1 MSIKGSIVSCLLL
14 VWIFQSQV
22 LAQPCSSL
30 RLPKLSDLTK
40 KEMENKLYTAF
51 AEYKLDTTNAE
62 ALIWYG
68 RRLAYLGHYMEAI
81 EVFTK
86 GIYHHPRNARM
97 YRHRGHRY
105 ITVRCFD
112 LAIRDFDKAARLI
125 KGTSDEVE
133 PDGLPNS
140 SNTPT
145 STLHSNIWYHL
156 GLAYFLK
163 GEFARASKAYQK
175 GLKTSKNP
183 DMYVATANWQYLS
196 LLNLH
201 KTKKASALLSTI
213 DPSVQLLENTDYLK
227 LLMLYKLDKSIEYAE
242 GLLAENGN
250 SLSNATRSFGVA
262 HYILLKGDKMK
273 AKEIFSKTIEGDQ
286 WASFGFLAAESELKS
301 RF

>member
-1 MSIKGSIVSCLLL
+1 MKRRIVSGLLL

-22 LAQPCSSL
+22 IAQPCSSI
-30 RLPKLSDLTK
+30 RMPKLSAHTK
-40 KEMENKLYTAF
+40 EEMENKLSEAH
-51 AEYKLDTTNAE
+51 ANYKADTTNAD

-81 EVFTK
+81 AVFTK
-86 GIYHHPRNARM
+86 GLDQHPKDARI

-112 LAIRDFDKAARLI
+112 QAVRDFKKAARLR

-163 GEFARASKAYQK
+163 GDFGRASKAYQK
-175 GLKTSKNP
+175 GLKSSPNQ
-183 DMYVATANWQYLS
+183 DMYVATANWQYLT

-201 KTKKASALLSTI
+201 KDKKASTLLATV
-213 DPSVQLLENTDYLK
+213 DPTTKLLENIDYLR
-227 LLMLYKLDKSIEYAE
+227 LLMLYKLEKSTEDAE
-242 GLLAENGN
+242 GLLSENGN
-250 SLSNATRSFGVA
+250 TLSNATRSFGVGY
-262 HYILLKGDKMK
+262 YILKRGDKPK
-273 AKEIFSKTIEGDQ
+273 AREIFNNILEGDQ
-286 WASFGFLAAESELKS
+286 WASFGFLAAESELKRS
-301 RF
+301 F